1 MNNDDDGGGGDDD
14 KKIIQLGGSENENI
28 VLIDKRRGL
37 FICLGQWGCYISC

>member
-1 MNNDDDGGGGDDD
+1 MMMI

-37 FICLGQWGCYISC
+37 FICLGQWGGYISC